1 MPTDLMERTSTP
13 TPETI
18 VLPQATRKS
27 PWPFIV
33 GAAIILAAALTT
45 GILVMTRTEP
55 VGTFPELNTAV
66 REGAGVAQIE
76 APGLF
81 PSLNTATREGFS
93 TIPVVT
99 TGTTGLNTSVRE
111 GGTLYPE
118 DFSDATGKGHVPPR
132 GYPDPGEYFEYAGGV
147 HRV

>member
-1 MPTDLMERTSTP
+1 MPTDLMERTSIP

-18 VLPQATRKS
+18 VLPQVTRKS

-33 GAAIILAAALTT
+33 GAAIILAAALTA

-55 VGTFPELNTAV
+55 GGTFPELNTAV
-66 REGAGVAQIE
+66 REGPGVAQIE

-81 PSLNTATREGFS
+81 PS
-93 TIPVVT
+93 
-99 TGTTGLNTSVRE
+99 LNTSVRE